1 MVRKIERIN
10 PDGSLTEIKKCIKE
24 NKPKLHDF
32 SIVQKLKKDKV
43 ITDEQIKKVEEIIE
57 NRDNNIEYDDSMFL
71 DSNIQEQKEKE
82 YKSIEVKDMGLL
94 TKKEKPV
101 ETKLSEE
108 DLNTIKSVFDD
119 TFNTFDNGNEDKMKD
134 IETVKIIIKEL
145 LAVDKH
151 LPSTTKLNNIQV
163 TELAQAKYLNS
174 FFKSPIIDLYMNQFM
189 KLKRSETKEITT
201 NLLDGLLSIGNTS
214 MNNNSNFDESKG
226 ILGNRWKR

>member
-1 MVRKIERIN
+1 MVRKIEQ
-10 PDGSLTEIKKCIKE
+10 L
-24 NKPKLHDF
+24 
-32 SIVQKLKKDKV
+32 
-43 ITDEQIKKVEEIIE
+43 
-57 NRDNNIEYDDSMFL
+57 DDSDIKILSSKRIRKNKIDEKIYSISKEQQEDFNNKTLLEKL
-71 DSNIQEQKEKE
+71 DLPELKEVE
-82 YKSIEVKDMGLL
+82 PMGLL
-94 TKKEKPV
+94 RKEKIP
-101 ETKLSEE
+101 ENKLSED

-151 LPSTTKLNNIQV
+151 LPSTTKLNAVQV

-214 MNNNSNFDESKG
+214 MHNNNQFDESKG
-226 ILGNRWKR
+226 ILGSRWKR

>member
-1 MVRKIERIN
+1 MVRKKEQN
-10 PDGSLTEIKKCIKE
+10 IKE
-24 NKPKLHDF
+24 NDDKVLSSIFKKSKGQQKDF
-32 SIVQKLKKDKV
+32 DKCVSIDDLINQEEKDEIKDK
-43 ITDEQIKKVEEIIE
+43 IDEKSLMEE
-57 NRDNNIEYDDSMFL
+57 DN
-71 DSNIQEQKEKE
+71 K
-82 YKSIEVKDMGLL
+82 IEVIDMGLL
-94 TKKEKPV
+94 SKKEP
-101 ETKLSEE
+101 ENKLSEN
-108 DLNTIKSVFDD
+108 DLETIKSVFDD

-151 LPSTTKLNNIQV
+151 LPSTTKLNPIQV

-214 MNNNSNFDESKG
+214 MHGNNQFDESKG
-226 ILGNRWKR
+226 ILGSRWKR

>member
-1 MVRKIERIN
+1 MV
-10 PDGSLTEIKKCIKE
+10 TKKRV
-24 NKPKLHDF
+24 
-32 SIVQKLKKDKV
+32 SKK
-43 ITDEQIKKVEEIIE
+43 IIE
-57 NRDNNIEYDDSMFL
+57 PKEDIEFDESIFL

-82 YKSIEVKDMGLL
+82 EEKSLLQKIDLPELQKEAVDMNIFK
-94 TKKEKPV
+94 KKEPAI
-101 ETKLSEE
+101 ETKLSDE

-151 LPSTTKLNNIQV
+151 LPSTTKLDNVQV
-163 TELAQAKYLNS
+163 TELAQAKYLNA

-189 KLKRSETKEITT
+189 KLKRSQTKEITT
-201 NLLDGLLSIGNTS
+201 NLLDGLLSLGSTS
-214 MNNNSNFDESKG
+214 MHNNAVDESKS

>member
-1 MVRKIERIN
+1 MVRKKEQN
-10 PDGSLTEIKKCIKE
+10 IKE
-24 NKPKLHDF
+24 ND
-32 SIVQKLKKDKV
+32 DKV
-43 ITDEQIKKVEEIIE
+43 LSSIFKKSKGQQKDFDKCVSIDDLMIIKELKEKNIITDEQIAKVKEIKDKINEKSLIEE
-57 NRDNNIEYDDSMFL
+57 NNT
-71 DSNIQEQKEKE
+71 
-82 YKSIEVKDMGLL
+82 IEVIDMGLL
-94 TKKEKPV
+94 SKKEP
-101 ETKLSEE
+101 ENKLSEN
-108 DLNTIKSVFDD
+108 DLETIKSVFDD

-151 LPSTTKLNNIQV
+151 LPSTTKLNPIQV

-214 MNNNSNFDESKG
+214 MHGNNQFDESKG
-226 ILGNRWKR
+226 ILGSRWKR